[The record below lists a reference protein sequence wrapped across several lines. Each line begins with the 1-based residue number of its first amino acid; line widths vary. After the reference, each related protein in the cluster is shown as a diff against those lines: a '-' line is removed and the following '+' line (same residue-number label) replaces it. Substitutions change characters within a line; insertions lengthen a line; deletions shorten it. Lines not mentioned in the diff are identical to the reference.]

1 MTIPIEKLSKHRR
14 SRMRREMLCLTCC
27 LGIALVGGCDQKGTE
42 NRSLLPVKVQPVKL
56 VDYAPRATL
65 TGEIAARVQ
74 SELSFRIGGRIVERK
89 VEVGQ
94 HVVPGEILAR
104 LDPKVQEADVE
115 GANAGVQAAEAKLS
129 QVTSVFERQKAL
141 LKDGFTT
148 RRDYDKAEQEH
159 RSAQAMLDGARA
171 QLATARDQLTQTEL
185 RAPSPGMIT
194 ARHMEVGQVA
204 QPGQAVFALAQD
216 GPRDAIIN
224 VQEFVFTG
232 GFKEDIEVALVSD
245 PKIKAAGEV
254 REVSPALNATGSV
267 RVKIAIRKPPPEM
280 VLGSAVTVSAHA
292 KERET
297 AVLPWSAL
305 YSDGGKPAVWVVDPK
320 SGAVALRRVEIE
332 FYGNTDIVIRAG
344 LRPGDLVVTVGT
356 QLLRPA
362 QQVAF
367 AENNQ

>member
-1 MTIPIEKLSKHRR
+1 MTVPIEKLSKHRR
-14 SRMRREMLCLTCC
+14 SQARRAMLCLSCC
-27 LGIALVGGCDQKGTE
+27 LGIALLGGCSQKGAE
-42 NRSLLPVKVQPVKL
+42 NHSLLPVKVQPVKL
-56 VDYAPRATL
+56 VKYAPRATL

-74 SELSFRIGGRIVERK
+74 SELSFRVGGRIVERK

-159 RSAQAMLDGARA
+159 RSAQAMLDGAKA

-216 GPRDAIIN
+216 GPRDAVIN

-245 PKIKAAGEV
+245 PKIKAARRSAGGFP
-254 REVSPALNATGSV
+254 RAQRN
-267 RVKIAIRKPPPEM
+267 RV
-280 VLGSAVTVSAHA
+280 
-292 KERET
+292 
-297 AVLPWSAL
+297 
-305 YSDGGKPAVWVVDPK
+305 
-320 SGAVALRRVEIE
+320 
-332 FYGNTDIVIRAG
+332 RAG
-344 LRPGDLVVTVGT
+344 QDRDTEATP
-356 QLLRPA
+356 
-362 QQVAF
+362 
-367 AENNQ
+367 